1 MSVVMVTL
9 PILFQEEAGK
19 GGMVFASFLL
29 SGIEW
34 SEVGGCVDGWGHGH
48 LPTFLLEEEWR

>member
-19 GGMVFASFLL
+19 ETMVLTSLL
-29 SGIEW
+29 FSGVEW
-34 SEVGGCVDGWGHGH
+34 SEWVDGWGHGH